1 MNFLFLTTMMILI
14 FTLAST
20 SMTSSIK
27 TTLRSAYIQ
36 DNQLVA
42 LYAFHNQCERDAYN
56 RSKNPQQT
64 RSDAGRKQARQSKQF
79 IPRKG
84 ALSENS
90 KLNLYPI
97 LDVNT
102 KIEQKNLLIQTF
114 KNLIEILYGHEN
126 FIIERKKQNPL
137 FLDNFVKECI
147 ASLKKKRSL
156 AKVDFSNNEDRE
168 FYLMLCKGAYK
179 TKNKRNPLL
188 NYITLQDLNNEPP
201 LVFPNLSAPVITAYF
216 GSEIAAKIF
225 KEEEKMYFEGK
236 SVSRLTKEGL
246 EKQLSLITHN
256 VHISMLT
263 YSHYTFNRVQ
273 SYSLGSKDILIT
285 KGPPV
290 SL

>member
-20 SMTSSIK
+20 SMTSSLK

-36 DNQLVA
+36 DNQMVA
-42 LYAFHNQCERDAYN
+42 LYSFHNQCERNVYN
-56 RSKNPQQT
+56 RSKKPLLT
-64 RSDAGRKQARQSKQF
+64 KSDERRKQSRKSKRF

-84 ALSENS
+84 AFSENS

-97 LDVNT
+97 LDSKT
-102 KIEQKNLLIQTF
+102 KIEQKNLLTQTF
-114 KNLIEILYGHEN
+114 KNLVEILYGHED
-126 FIIERKKQNPL
+126 FMIERKKHNPL
-137 FLDNFVKECI
+137 FLDKFVKEFI
-147 ASLKKKRSL
+147 TSLRKTRSL
-156 AKVDFSNNEDRE
+156 AKINFSNSEDRE

-179 TKNKRNPLL
+179 TKNRKTPLL
-188 NYITLQDLNNEPP
+188 NYITVQGLNSEPP
-201 LVFPNLSAPVITAYF
+201 LVFPNLSAPVIIAYF
-216 GSEIAAKIF
+216 GSEIATNIF

-236 SVSRLTKEGL
+236 SVSRLSKENL

-263 YSHYTFNRVQ
+263 YSHYTFSRVQ
-273 SYSLGSKDILIT
+273 SYSLGSKDTLLT

-290 SL
+290 SI